1 MQAAY
6 NITFCDSNGTRKDR
20 PNGGLY
26 VNETQL
32 CGTLTKG
39 GVGTYMVGRGVRKP
53 SPCECERLQGFP
65 DGHTDVPWVKGG
77 ASLDKA
83 RFSALGNS
91 MPVSVMSWIG
101 FRISCFSRGRS
112 S

>member
-1 MQAAY
+1 MQVAY

-32 CGTLTKG
+32 SGTLTKG
-39 GVGTYMVGRGVRKP
+39 GIGTYVVGSGVRRP

-65 DGHTDVPWVKGG
+65 EGYTDVLWGKGG

-91 MPVSVMSWIG
+91 MPVSVMVWIG
-101 FRISCFSRGRS
+101 RRVSEFSCARS